1 METKWQK
8 SVIDQ
13 SGDERHESSMEN
25 FTWILEGSFTLSALR
40 YLVEKW
46 DDKSAAWIKV
56 KMFFALHRRLSHTW
70 TKYAWQISEIGSL
83 ENSTSRRSVL
93 FKFSNKDSYLWRD
106 TRARFIYRFI
116 ALTLFIR
123 VREFFA
129 RWSPVPRPGIS
140 FDLFIFIFHPLRR
153 EIVPITRKKRRSN
166 EAPKQIPAK
175 FRQLRNPRTRP

>member
-1 METKWQK
+1 
-8 SVIDQ
+8 
-13 SGDERHESSMEN
+13 MEN

-56 KMFFALHRRLSHTW
+56 KMF
-70 TKYAWQISEIGSL
+70 SL
-83 ENSTSRRSVL
+83 YTDACRTRERNMRGKFPRSAHWKILQAAVA
-93 FKFSNKDSYLWRD
+93 FYLNFPTR
-106 TRARFIYRFI
+106 TLTFGAIRAARARFIYRFI

-129 RWSPVPRPGIS
+129 RWSPLPRPGIP

-166 EAPKQIPAK
+166 EAADK
-175 FRQLRNPRTRP
+175 FPRNSANYEIRARVRK